1 MRKLIFL
8 LIPLLVI
15 ALPFTSHSE
24 EASPA
29 AKPAVYGVL
38 FYADWCGSCKALDP
52 KITQARQEAKLDTM
66 DILFVTLDLT
76 DDVTKHQASLMAATL
91 GISDVYEG
99 NAGKTGFMLLLNAEN
114 GEKLS
119 QLTNSLE
126 TDVIAVRIQEA
137 VKNVTS

>member
-8 LIPLLVI
+8 LIPLLFI
-15 ALPFTSHSE
+15 ALPFASHSE
-24 EASPA
+24 EASPV

-52 KITQARQEAKLDTM
+52 KITQARQDAKLDTM

>member
-8 LIPLLVI
+8 LIPLLFI

-24 EASPA
+24 EASPV

-52 KITQARQEAKLDTM
+52 KITQARQDAKLDTM

-76 DDVTKHQASLMAATL
+76 DDVTKHQASLMATTL